1 MQKKV
6 QNSKKKVSIFFM
18 IIVLIILVII
28 GIVINQNIHLQNDT
42 EINDAGTEKDGTDG
56 NETDDSGISFP
67 YVSEDG
73 NLQITSLIQFTGP
86 NMDADNA
93 EGEDIAGIQVKNLSE
108 QYLKEAEVT
117 VRTRNEVEYDF
128 LVKDLPAGEET
139 VAFDISNQVYDG
151 ATGCQE
157 IECTTQF
164 SDVSMA
170 EDMLAITEDGSVLTI
185 TNTTE
190 EEIENAVVIY
200 HCTTGDSYIG
210 GVSYEIPISGLA
222 AGESFEY
229 EDSECLLGTPKAVG
243 VEID

>member
-1 MQKKV
+1 M
-6 QNSKKKVSIFFM
+6 
-18 IIVLIILVII
+18 
-28 GIVINQNIHLQNDT
+28 
-42 EINDAGTEKDGTDG
+42 
-56 NETDDSGISFP
+56 
-67 YVSEDG
+67 
-73 NLQITSLIQFTGP
+73 
-86 NMDADNA
+86 
-93 EGEDIAGIQVKNLSE
+93 
-108 QYLKEAEVT
+108 
-117 VRTRNEVEYDF
+117 EYDF

-139 VAFDISNQVYDG
+139 VAFEMSNQVYDG
-151 ATGCQE
+151 QTGCQE

-190 EEIENAVVIY
+190 EKIENAVVIY

-210 GVSYEIPISGLA
+210 GVSYEIPVSGLA
-222 AGESFEY
+222 GGESFEY